1 MMKDGMKKEIQRLLL
16 RTAFYGAI
24 IVVGVVVGWV
34 AALGM
39 SSKAEASSCYSGSL
53 MAYVDSRIPTAKTD
67 RWERIKAAL
76 LEQPGAMPLAEAEA
90 ILENRKRQRLF
101 LEYMDEVVAAI
112 KCLAAE
118 PEIDTQV
125 VVVDPPDVGGGAEDP
140 GSGTAPTWP
149 GPQPQEDAQD
159 QSPVDNTSLRTYF
172 HIEPLA
178 STSNDYRI
186 NEDDHWEADLILHYE
201 SNQDLPDDPLALSGI
216 AFCINQDLWGGPDYW
231 HNGPITLPGFT
242 QVADKTALPTILP
255 QHGLWR
261 CTDGLDVEPN
271 TNVIDDNGDGD
282 TTVEVVYR
290 AKVRTRDNNVVED
303 DFRVT
308 DLQFRVL
315 DTFSGST
322 IWRTETEG
330 KVDRDSW
337 WRMNRDEVAWPD
349 YPHTEFALGDGSS
362 WNLMRRDDTT
372 CGEVANS
379 RWTDRADVSTG
390 TYVQDLVRAN
400 DETLWLL
407 DHCFPTVQVPKIPPT
422 PPNTQPTTHDDTSLP
437 IIEEDDVSYV
447 KLHKVNGKW
456 TVSLS
461 KSVMVTDGTGWDST
475 SHGLNMNL
483 GSLDLQARNILI
495 PAENGI
501 VKDKDFLLDD
511 LVVMDSN
518 NPPPTGIET
527 FAEQCGKS
535 KIVGGLGGAFH
546 LNTSATNYVVNEP
559 LISLPI
565 DTLSNSL
572 RHYKRSLRLELPP
585 RGSNLCN

>member
-1 MMKDGMKKEIQRLLL
+1 MKKAI
-16 RTAFYGAI
+16 TAMYYGSAL
-24 IVVGVVVGWV
+24 VVGFLLAVV
-34 AALGM
+34 L
-39 SSKAEASSCYSGSL
+39 SSKAEANSCYSDSL
-53 MAYVDSRIPTAKTD
+53 MAYVDSRIPSGNQTER
-67 RWERIKAAL
+67 RWERIKNAL
-76 LEQPGAMPLAEAEA
+76 LERDDAYPLADAERVLA
-90 ILENRKRQRLF
+90 NRKARGF
-101 LEYMDEVVAAI
+101 NLEHMDEVVEAL
-112 KCLAAE
+112 KCLASQPE
-118 PEIDTQV
+118 PEPEPEV
-125 VVVDPPDVGGGAEDP
+125 VIVPPEP
-140 GSGTAPTWP
+140 EAP
-149 GPQPQEDAQD
+149 PQPLQD
-159 QSPVDNTSLRTYF
+159 ETPMPQQADYTSLRTYF
-172 HIEPLA
+172 HVEPLA
-178 STSNDYRI
+178 STSNEYRI
-186 NEDDHWEADLILHYE
+186 NEDDHWEAELILHYE

-261 CTDGLDVEPN
+261 CTDGLSTEPN
-271 TNVIDDNGDGD
+271 TTIIDDNGDGD

-303 DFRVT
+303 DFHVS

-461 KSVMVTDGTGWDST
+461 KPVMVTDGTGWDST
-475 SHGLNMNL
+475 SHGLTMNL
-483 GSLDLQARNILI
+483 ASLILSARNILI

-501 VKDKDFLLDD
+501 VKDKDFLLND
-511 LVVMDSN
+511 LVVVDIR

-546 LNTSATNYVVNEP
+546 LNTSADNYVLNAPMV
-559 LISLPI
+559 SLPI
-565 DTLSNSL
+565 NELPSSL

>member
-1 MMKDGMKKEIQRLLL
+1 MKDGMKKEIQRLLL

-24 IVVGVVVGWV
+24 IVVGVVVGWI
-34 AALGM
+34 AAFGM
-39 SSKAEASSCYSGSL
+39 SSKAEASSCYSDSL
-53 MAYVDSRIPTAKTD
+53 MAYVDSRIPSGNQTER

-76 LEQPGAMPLAEAEA
+76 LEQDGAMGLEEAEN
-90 ILENRKRQRLF
+90 ILANRKRQRLF
-101 LEYMDEVVAAI
+101 LEHMDEVVAAI
-112 KCLAAE
+112 KCLAAQPE
-118 PEIDTQV
+118 PEPEPEV
-125 VVVDPPDVGGGAEDP
+125 VIVPPEP
-140 GSGTAPTWP
+140 EAP
-149 GPQPQEDAQD
+149 PQPLQD
-159 QSPVDNTSLRTYF
+159 EGTPMPQQADYTSMRAYF
-172 HIEPLA
+172 HVEPLA
-178 STSNDYRI
+178 STNEYRI

-261 CTDGLDVEPN
+261 CTDGLSTEPN
-271 TNVIDDNGDGD
+271 TTILDDNGDGD

-337 WRMNRDEVAWPD
+337 WRMNRDKVAWPD

-362 WNLMRRDDTT
+362 WNLRKRDDTT
-372 CGEVANS
+372 CGEVAKS

-400 DETLWLL
+400 DETLWVL

-437 IIEEDDVSYV
+437 IIEEDDVSYLNV
-447 KLHKVNGKW
+447 RKRSGKW
-456 TVSLS
+456 LYSAS
-461 KSVMVTDGTGWDST
+461 KSIVQEEVRDGCTDWAQQKDYVYLTLKTKLGSDYIELPAGDVQDYDILDAKVADKCVNNSIVYRGVDVRSECQSST
-475 SHGLNMNL
+475 SYLRNALPSNIWIGGW
-483 GSLDLQARNILI
+483 GSVTKTSHPQ
-495 PAENGI
+495 I
-501 VKDKDFLLDD
+501 VF
-511 LVVMDSN
+511 
-518 NPPPTGIET
+518 
-527 FAEQCGKS
+527 EQGPS
-535 KIVGGLGGAFH
+535 PR
-546 LNTSATNYVVNEP
+546 VNF
-559 LISLPI
+559 
-565 DTLSNSL
+565 
-572 RHYKRSLRLELPP
+572 
-585 RGSNLCN
+585 CN

>member
-1 MMKDGMKKEIQRLLL
+1 
-16 RTAFYGAI
+16 
-24 IVVGVVVGWV
+24 
-34 AALGM
+34 
-39 SSKAEASSCYSGSL
+39 
-53 MAYVDSRIPTAKTD
+53 
-67 RWERIKAAL
+67 
-76 LEQPGAMPLAEAEA
+76 
-90 ILENRKRQRLF
+90 
-101 LEYMDEVVAAI
+101 MDEVVAAI

-178 STSNDYRI
+178 STSNEYRI

-216 AFCINQDLWGGPDYW
+216 AFCINQNLWGGPDYW

-322 IWRTETEG
+322 IWRTETED

-337 WRMNRDEVAWPD
+337 WRMNRDEEAWPSRNGWC
-349 YPHTEFALGDGSS
+349 LGDGSS
-362 WNLMRRDDTT
+362 WTWKVGPT
-372 CGEVANS
+372 CGFVRDS
-379 RWTDRADVSTG
+379 RWLDRAPSIGASCNAGKSDAD
-390 TYVQDLVRAN
+390 YLVRAN
-400 DETLWLL
+400 ATEEQWLP

-437 IIEEDDVSYV
+437 IIEEDDVSWV
-447 KLHKVNGKW
+447 DVETRQQQMGAEPEQAG
-456 TVSLS
+456 
-461 KSVMVTDGTGWDST
+461 DGD
-475 SHGLNMNL
+475 GLY
-483 GSLDLQARNILI
+483 
-495 PAENGI
+495 E
-501 VKDKDFLLDD
+501 
-511 LVVMDSN
+511 
-518 NPPPTGIET
+518 
-527 FAEQCGKS
+527 
-535 KIVGGLGGAFH
+535 
-546 LNTSATNYVVNEP
+546 
-559 LISLPI
+559 
-565 DTLSNSL
+565 
-572 RHYKRSLRLELPP
+572 
-585 RGSNLCN
+585 